1 MATLSGT
8 PPKIFPRDVPSDAMN
23 DAEQSSA
30 ALVDRIHQALEA
42 AGDLPGVSVSLTT
55 AVGRTLSL
63 VEDGQRQ
70 IPERSLDRAAERPV
84 QAEPHGAQPGIFSF
98 GLDDGDQIVVRSA
111 REGAAT
117 ARLVGAVL
125 QTFFRALAAEKREEL
140 LLQELGANWESME
153 VLYEIS
159 TDALRSGHIK
169 DAVQRLIQR
178 LASLKDGLHSAL
190 FVKREGLF
198 VPLASTG
205 PELSSLAPEQ
215 LGEIESAMLEMRVAL
230 ANRLGDLPQSEAL
243 DERVSW
249 RNAASLAAAP
259 FSREGCVGFVAVWSE
274 DPGCYFDQS
283 FARVLEAIAY
293 QVAVM
298 MASDRLNRK
307 VRESQLLA
315 QEVEIASSIQQ
326 TLLLANAPKD
336 APRFEIASCSLPSQR
351 IDGDFHD
358 FFQLPDGS
366 IDVLIGDVM
375 GKGVAAALLGA
386 ATKSQFLRATA
397 NLALQSNPTA
407 PRPAEIVARAASRL
421 SERLISLERFVTLCY
436 ARFDAV
442 SRTLSFVDCGHTSM
456 IVEGKAQADW
466 ELLTGG
472 DLPLG
477 VVPDFSCE
485 ERSVAFR
492 PGQTYLLYSDGVTEN
507 RAPNG
512 EMFGVERLSECVRN
526 WSSLGPA
533 KLVAQIRSEAVR
545 FRGSEKFADDF
556 TCIAVRIQA
565 DPTPAEP
572 IARGSAVFPRENEQ
586 LARLRSWLRGQV
598 ELGGAPLSEDELARL
613 ELCCTEIFVN
623 CVVHAGYEQ
632 AGGKTT
638 ECGPREDGEESPV
651 GVEISIFPQQTTVE
665 LRHRGREFDPLAV
678 PPPAFDGSRDGG
690 FGIYIVLRSADQA
703 RFARDADGT
712 NIITLTFLRS
722 EADRSL

>member
-1 MATLSGT
+1 MATLAGT
-8 PPKIFPRDVPSDAMN
+8 TPKIWPRDLPSDAMN

-30 ALVDRIHQALEA
+30 ALVDRIHRALEA
-42 AGDLPGVSVSLTT
+42 AGDLPGVSVSLRT
-55 AVGRTLSL
+55 AVGRTVSV
-63 VEDGQRQ
+63 VEDGRRQ
-70 IPERSLDRAAERPV
+70 IPDTSIERSAPTELS
-84 QAEPHGAQPGIFSF
+84 GAQHGVFSF
-98 GLDDGDQIVVRSA
+98 GLDDGEQIEIRSA
-111 REGAAT
+111 REGAAA

-125 QTFFRALAAEKREEL
+125 QAFFRALAAEKREEL

-169 DAVQRLIQR
+169 DAMQRLIQR

-205 PELSSLAPEQ
+205 AELSSLAPEQ

-230 ANRLGDLPQSEAL
+230 ANRLGELPQSRAL
-243 DERVSW
+243 DERVGW

-274 DPGCYFDQS
+274 DPGCHFDQS

-336 APRFEIASCSLPSQR
+336 AHRFEIASCSLPSQR

-442 SRTLSFVDCGHTSM
+442 SRTLSLVDCGHTSV
-456 IVEGKAQADW
+456 IVDGKSQTDC

-485 ERSVAFR
+485 ERSVAFT

-565 DPTPAEP
+565 DPTPAKP
-572 IARGSAVFPRENEQ
+572 IARGSAVFPRENDQ

-632 AGGKTT
+632 AGGQRKD
-638 ECGPREDGEESPV
+638 DGEETPV
-651 GVEISIFPQQTTVE
+651 GVEIAIFPQQTTVE
-665 LRHRGREFDPLAV
+665 VRHRGREFDPLAV

-690 FGIYIVLRSADQA
+690 FGIYIVLRSADNA